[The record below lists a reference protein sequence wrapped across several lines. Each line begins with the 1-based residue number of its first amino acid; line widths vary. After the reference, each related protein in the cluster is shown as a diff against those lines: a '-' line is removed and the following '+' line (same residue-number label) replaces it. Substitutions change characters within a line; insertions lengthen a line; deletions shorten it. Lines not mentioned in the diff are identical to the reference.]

1 VVTKIHL
8 SPRNIAGV
16 DTPNLDSAET
26 GTLAPIA
33 PIYAAGLEI
42 IPDGHTVLANGRPLK
57 LTAREFQVLLALAG
71 NPERVTTREM
81 LYSQVWGGE
90 YSRRDRSVDVYVGR
104 VRAKLAE
111 VLPGREFIHTHT
123 GIGYRF
129 SPTGE

>member
-1 VVTKIHL
+1 MA
-8 SPRNIAGV
+8 SV
-16 DTPNLDSAET
+16 DTPGLDGGEAS
-26 GTLAPIA
+26 LVAPTA

-42 IPDGHTVLANGRPLK
+42 IPEGHTVLANGRPLK
-57 LTAREFQVLLALAG
+57 LTAREFQVLLALAA
-71 NPERVTTREM
+71 NPERVTTREV

-111 VLPGREFIHTHT
+111 ALPGREFIHTHT

>member
-1 VVTKIHL
+1 MVE
-8 SPRNIAGV
+8 
-16 DTPNLDSAET
+16 TPNPDSGESGTVGST
-26 GTLAPIA
+26 G

-42 IPDGHTVLANGRPLK
+42 IPDGHTALANGRPLK
-57 LTAREFQVLLALAG
+57 LTPREFQVLLALAG

-81 LYSQVWGGE
+81 LYSEVWGGE
-90 YSRRDRSVDVYVGR
+90 YNRRDRSVDVYVGR